1 MCNLRAKIWSYRL
14 FNKENNIKTIL
25 ANPRG
30 FCAGVVRA
38 VEIVEQALLLYGAP
52 IYVLH
57 QIVHNQQVIQDLE
70 ARGVI
75 FTEDMKSIPPRT
87 VTVLSAHG
95 VSDAVMETAKA
106 QDLEII
112 DATCPLVTKVHLQA
126 KRYSKSGHEVVI
138 IGHRGHVEVE
148 GTYGRVRGTVHVV
161 GTVEDVQAL
170 VVSDPKRVSYVT
182 QTTLSLDDTRSI
194 VEALKDRFPEVKGP
208 ELSDIC
214 YATQNRQNAVR
225 SLAEKVDVILVVGAR
240 NSSNSA
246 RLQEVGEMSGVDAYL
261 IQDANEISPDWFTNS
276 SDIGVTAGASTPE
289 ILVQGVLDRLRSL
302 GVNSIEEMEGVS
314 EDITFKLPASLLREQ
329 RSL

>member
-1 MCNLRAKIWSYRL
+1 
-14 FNKENNIKTIL
+14 
-25 ANPRG
+25 
-30 FCAGVVRA
+30 
-38 VEIVEQALLLYGAP
+38 VEQALLLYGAP

-314 EDITFKLPASLLREQ
+314 EDITFKLPASLLKEQ

>member
-1 MCNLRAKIWSYRL
+1 M
-14 FNKENNIKTIL
+14 
-25 ANPRG
+25 
-30 FCAGVVRA
+30 
-38 VEIVEQALLLYGAP
+38 EQALLLYGAP

-75 FTEDMKSIPPRT
+75 FTEDMKSIPPKT

-261 IQDANEISPDWFTNS
+261 IQDANEISPDWFANS

-314 EDITFKLPASLLREQ
+314 EDITFKLPASLLKEQ

>member
-1 MCNLRAKIWSYRL
+1 M
-14 FNKENNIKTIL
+14 
-25 ANPRG
+25 
-30 FCAGVVRA
+30 
-38 VEIVEQALLLYGAP
+38 EQALLLYGAP

-261 IQDANEISPDWFTNS
+261 IQDANEISPDWFANS

-329 RSL
+329 KSL

>member
-1 MCNLRAKIWSYRL
+1 M
-14 FNKENNIKTIL
+14 
-25 ANPRG
+25 
-30 FCAGVVRA
+30 
-38 VEIVEQALLLYGAP
+38 EQALLLYGAP

-95 VSDAVMETAKA
+95 VSDAVMETAQA

-170 VVSDPKRVSYVT
+170 VVSDPKQVSYVT

-194 VEALKDRFPEVKGP
+194 VQALKDRFPEVKGP

-261 IQDANEISPDWFTNS
+261 IQDANEISPDWFANS

-329 RSL
+329 KSL

>member
-1 MCNLRAKIWSYRL
+1 M
-14 FNKENNIKTIL
+14 
-25 ANPRG
+25 
-30 FCAGVVRA
+30 
-38 VEIVEQALLLYGAP
+38 EQALLLYGAP

-261 IQDANEISPDWFTNS
+261 IQDANEISSDWFANS

-314 EDITFKLPASLLREQ
+314 EDITFKLPSSLLKEQ

>member
-1 MCNLRAKIWSYRL
+1 M
-14 FNKENNIKTIL
+14 
-25 ANPRG
+25 
-30 FCAGVVRA
+30 
-38 VEIVEQALLLYGAP
+38 EQALLLYGAP

-329 RSL
+329 KSL

>member
-1 MCNLRAKIWSYRL
+1 M
-14 FNKENNIKTIL
+14 
-25 ANPRG
+25 
-30 FCAGVVRA
+30 
-38 VEIVEQALLLYGAP
+38 EQALLLYGAP

-161 GTVEDVQAL
+161 GTVEDVQTL
-170 VVSDPKRVSYVT
+170 VVSDPKQVSYVT

-194 VEALKDRFPEVKGP
+194 VQALKDRFPEVKGP

-261 IQDANEISPDWFTNS
+261 IQDANEISPEWFANS

-302 GVNSIEEMEGVS
+302 GVNHIEEMEGVS

-329 RSL
+329 KPL

>member
-1 MCNLRAKIWSYRL
+1 M
-14 FNKENNIKTIL
+14 
-25 ANPRG
+25 
-30 FCAGVVRA
+30 
-38 VEIVEQALLLYGAP
+38 EQSLLLYGAP

-75 FTEDMKSIPPRT
+75 FTEDMKSIPPKT

-95 VSDAVMETAKA
+95 VSDAVMEAAKA

-126 KRYSKSGHEVVI
+126 QRYSKNGYEVVI

-161 GTVEDVQAL
+161 GSVEDVQAL
-170 VVSDPKRVSYVT
+170 VVSDPERVSYVT
-182 QTTLSLDDTRSI
+182 QTTLSLDDTRFI
-194 VEALKDRFPEVKGP
+194 VQALKDRFPGAKGP

-246 RLQEVGEMSGVDAYL
+246 RLQEVGEMSGVNAYL
-261 IQDANEISPDWFTNS
+261 IQDANEISPDWFANS
-276 SDIGVTAGASTPE
+276 SNIGVTAGASTPE
-289 ILVQGVLDRLRSL
+289 ILVQGVLNRLREL
-302 GVNSIEEMEGVS
+302 GVDSIEEMDGVS

-329 RSL
+329 KPL

>member
-1 MCNLRAKIWSYRL
+1 M
-14 FNKENNIKTIL
+14 
-25 ANPRG
+25 
-30 FCAGVVRA
+30 
-38 VEIVEQALLLYGAP
+38 EQALLLYGAP

-106 QDLEII
+106 QNLEII

-261 IQDANEISPDWFTNS
+261 IQDANEISPDWFANS

-329 RSL
+329 KSL

>member
-1 MCNLRAKIWSYRL
+1 M
-14 FNKENNIKTIL
+14 
-25 ANPRG
+25 
-30 FCAGVVRA
+30 
-38 VEIVEQALLLYGAP
+38 EQALLLYGAP

-302 GVNSIEEMEGVS
+302 GVNGIEEMEGVS

-329 RSL
+329 KSL

>member
-1 MCNLRAKIWSYRL
+1 M
-14 FNKENNIKTIL
+14 
-25 ANPRG
+25 
-30 FCAGVVRA
+30 
-38 VEIVEQALLLYGAP
+38 EQALLLYGAP

-170 VVSDPKRVSYVT
+170 VVSDPKQVSYVT

-261 IQDANEISPDWFTNS
+261 IQDANEISPDWFANS

-329 RSL
+329 KSL

>member
-1 MCNLRAKIWSYRL
+1 M
-14 FNKENNIKTIL
+14 
-25 ANPRG
+25 
-30 FCAGVVRA
+30 
-38 VEIVEQALLLYGAP
+38 EQALLLYGAP

-95 VSDAVMETAKA
+95 VSDAVMETAQA

-126 KRYSKSGHEVVI
+126 KRYSRSGHEVVI

-161 GTVEDVQAL
+161 GTVEDVQTL

-194 VEALKDRFPEVKGP
+194 VQALKDRFPDVKGP

-261 IQDANEISPDWFTNS
+261 IQDANEISPDWFANS

-329 RSL
+329 KPL

>member
-1 MCNLRAKIWSYRL
+1 M
-14 FNKENNIKTIL
+14 
-25 ANPRG
+25 
-30 FCAGVVRA
+30 
-38 VEIVEQALLLYGAP
+38 LYGAP

-57 QIVHNQQVIQDLE
+57 QIVHNQQVIHDLE

-95 VSDAVMETAKA
+95 VSDAVMEAAQA

-126 KRYSKSGHEVVI
+126 QRYSKNGYEVVI

-161 GTVEDVQAL
+161 GSVEDVQTL
-170 VVSDPKRVSYVT
+170 VVSDPKRVAYVT
-182 QTTLSLDDTRSI
+182 QTTLSLDDTRFI
-194 VEALKDRFPEVKGP
+194 VQALKIRFPDAQGP

-246 RLQEVGEMSGVDAYL
+246 RLQEVGEMSGVNAYL
-261 IQDANEISPDWFTNS
+261 IQDADEISPDWFANS
-276 SDIGVTAGASTPE
+276 SKIGVTAGASTPE
-289 ILVQGVLDRLRSL
+289 VLVQGVLDRLRSL
-302 GVNSIEEMEGVS
+302 GVSSIEEMEGVS
-314 EDITFKLPASLLREQ
+314 EDITFKLPAALLREQ
-329 RSL
+329 KPL

>member
-1 MCNLRAKIWSYRL
+1 M
-14 FNKENNIKTIL
+14 
-25 ANPRG
+25 
-30 FCAGVVRA
+30 RA

-95 VSDAVMETAKA
+95 VSDAVMETAQA

-148 GTYGRVRGTVHVV
+148 GTYGRVPGTVHVV
-161 GTVEDVQAL
+161 GTVEDVQTL
-170 VVSDPKRVSYVT
+170 VVSDPKQVSYVT

-194 VEALKDRFPEVKGP
+194 VQALKDRFPEVKGP

-261 IQDANEISPDWFTNS
+261 IQDANEISPEWFANS

-329 RSL
+329 KPL

>member
-1 MCNLRAKIWSYRL
+1 M
-14 FNKENNIKTIL
+14 
-25 ANPRG
+25 
-30 FCAGVVRA
+30 
-38 VEIVEQALLLYGAP
+38 LYGAP

-57 QIVHNQQVIQDLE
+57 QIVHNQQVIHDLE

-75 FTEDMKSIPPRT
+75 FTEDMKSIPPGK

-95 VSDAVMETAKA
+95 VSDAVMEAAQA

-126 KRYSKSGHEVVI
+126 QRYSKNGYEVVI

-161 GTVEDVQAL
+161 GSVEDVQDL
-170 VVSDPKRVSYVT
+170 VVSDPERVAYVT
-182 QTTLSLDDTRSI
+182 QTTLSLDDTRFI
-194 VEALKDRFPEVKGP
+194 VQALKNRFPDAQGP

-240 NSSNSA
+240 NSSNSS
-246 RLQEVGEMSGVDAYL
+246 RLQEVGEMSGVNAYL
-261 IQDANEISPDWFTNS
+261 IQDADEISPDWLVNS
-276 SDIGVTAGASTPE
+276 SKIGVTAGASTPE
-289 ILVQGVLDRLRSL
+289 VLVQGVLDRLQNL

-314 EDITFKLPASLLREQ
+314 EDITFKLPVALLREQ
-329 RSL
+329 KPL

>member
-1 MCNLRAKIWSYRL
+1 M
-14 FNKENNIKTIL
+14 
-25 ANPRG
+25 
-30 FCAGVVRA
+30 
-38 VEIVEQALLLYGAP
+38 
-52 IYVLH
+52 
-57 QIVHNQQVIQDLE
+57 E

-95 VSDAVMETAKA
+95 VSDAVMEAAQA

-126 KRYSKSGHEVVI
+126 QRYSKNRYEVVI

-161 GTVEDVQAL
+161 GSVEDVQTL
-170 VVSDPKRVSYVT
+170 VVSDPKRVAYVT
-182 QTTLSLDDTRSI
+182 QTTLSLDDTRFI
-194 VEALKDRFPEVKGP
+194 VQALKIRFPDAQGP

-246 RLQEVGEMSGVDAYL
+246 RLQEVGEMSGVNAYL
-261 IQDANEISPDWFTNS
+261 IQDADEISPDWFANNS
-276 SDIGVTAGASTPE
+276 SKIGVTAGASTPE
-289 ILVQGVLDRLRSL
+289 VLVQGVLDRLRSL
-302 GVNSIEEMEGVS
+302 GVSSIEEMEGVS
-314 EDITFKLPASLLREQ
+314 EDITFKLPAALLREQ
-329 RSL
+329 KPL

>member
-1 MCNLRAKIWSYRL
+1 
-14 FNKENNIKTIL
+14 
-25 ANPRG
+25 
-30 FCAGVVRA
+30 
-38 VEIVEQALLLYGAP
+38 VEQALLLYGAP

-261 IQDANEISPDWFTNS
+261 IQDANEISPDWFANS
-276 SDIGVTAGASTPE
+276 SDIGVTAGGSTPE

-329 RSL
+329 KSL

>member
-1 MCNLRAKIWSYRL
+1 M
-14 FNKENNIKTIL
+14 
-25 ANPRG
+25 
-30 FCAGVVRA
+30 
-38 VEIVEQALLLYGAP
+38 EQALLLYGAP

-148 GTYGRVRGTVHVV
+148 GTYGRVPGTVHVV
-161 GTVEDVQAL
+161 GTVEDVQTL
-170 VVSDPKRVSYVT
+170 VVSDPKQVSYVT

-194 VEALKDRFPEVKGP
+194 VQALKDRFPEVKGP

-261 IQDANEISPDWFTNS
+261 IQDANEISPEWFANS

-329 RSL
+329 KPL

>member
-1 MCNLRAKIWSYRL
+1 M
-14 FNKENNIKTIL
+14 
-25 ANPRG
+25 
-30 FCAGVVRA
+30 
-38 VEIVEQALLLYGAP
+38 EQALLLYGAP

-261 IQDANEISPDWFTNS
+261 IQDANEISPEWFTNS

-329 RSL
+329 KSL

>member
-1 MCNLRAKIWSYRL
+1 M
-14 FNKENNIKTIL
+14 
-25 ANPRG
+25 
-30 FCAGVVRA
+30 
-38 VEIVEQALLLYGAP
+38 EQALLLYGAP

-106 QDLEII
+106 QNLEII

-170 VVSDPKRVSYVT
+170 VVSNPKQVSYVT

-261 IQDANEISPDWFTNS
+261 IQDANEISPDWFANS

-329 RSL
+329 KSL

>member
-1 MCNLRAKIWSYRL
+1 M
-14 FNKENNIKTIL
+14 
-25 ANPRG
+25 
-30 FCAGVVRA
+30 
-38 VEIVEQALLLYGAP
+38 EQALLLYGAP

-261 IQDANEISPDWFTNS
+261 IQDANEISPDWFANS
-276 SDIGVTAGASTPE
+276 CAIGVTAGASTPE
-289 ILVQGVLDRLRSL
+289 ILVQGVLDRLRAL
-302 GVNSIEEMEGVS
+302 GVSSIEEMEGVS

-329 RSL
+329 KSL

>member
-1 MCNLRAKIWSYRL
+1 M
-14 FNKENNIKTIL
+14 
-25 ANPRG
+25 
-30 FCAGVVRA
+30 
-38 VEIVEQALLLYGAP
+38 EQALLLYGAP

-95 VSDAVMETAKA
+95 VSDAVMETAQA

-194 VEALKDRFPEVKGP
+194 VQALKDRFPEVKGP

-261 IQDANEISPDWFTNS
+261 IQDANEISPDWFANS

-314 EDITFKLPASLLREQ
+314 EDITFKLPASLLKEQ
-329 RSL
+329 KPL

>member
-1 MCNLRAKIWSYRL
+1 
-14 FNKENNIKTIL
+14 
-25 ANPRG
+25 
-30 FCAGVVRA
+30 

-148 GTYGRVRGTVHVV
+148 GTYGRVPGTVHVV
-161 GTVEDVQAL
+161 GTVEDVQDL
-170 VVSDPKRVSYVT
+170 VVSDPKQVSYVT

-194 VEALKDRFPEVKGP
+194 VQALKDRFPEVKGP

-261 IQDANEISPDWFTNS
+261 IQDANEISPEWFANS

-329 RSL
+329 KPL

>member
-1 MCNLRAKIWSYRL
+1 MEK
-14 FNKENNIKTIL
+14 
-25 ANPRG
+25 
-30 FCAGVVRA
+30 
-38 VEIVEQALLLYGAP
+38 ALLLYGAP

-57 QIVHNQQVIQDLE
+57 QIVHNQQVIQYLE

-75 FTEDMKSIPPRT
+75 FTEDMKSIPPKT

-95 VSDAVMETAKA
+95 VSDAVMEAAKA

-126 KRYSKSGHEVVI
+126 QRYSKSGHEVVI

-161 GTVEDVQAL
+161 GSVEDVQAL
-170 VVSDPKRVSYVT
+170 VVSDQERVSYVT
-182 QTTLSLDDTRSI
+182 QTTLSLDDTRFI
-194 VEALKDRFPEVKGP
+194 VQALKDRFPDAKGP

-246 RLQEVGEMSGVDAYL
+246 RLQEVGEMSGVSAYL
-261 IQDANEISPDWFTNS
+261 IQDANEISPDWFANTS
-276 SDIGVTAGASTPE
+276 SIGVTAGASTPE
-289 ILVQGVLDRLRSL
+289 ILVQGVLKRLRKL
-302 GVNSIEEMEGVS
+302 GVNSIEEMDGVL
-314 EDITFKLPASLLREQ
+314 EDITFKLPSSLLREQ
-329 RSL
+329 KPL

>member
-1 MCNLRAKIWSYRL
+1 MWSYRL
-14 FNKENNIKTIL
+14 FNKILNKENNIKTIL

-261 IQDANEISPDWFTNS
+261 IQDANEISPDWFANS

-302 GVNSIEEMEGVS
+302 GVNNIEEMEGVS

-329 RSL
+329 KSL

>member
-1 MCNLRAKIWSYRL
+1 M
-14 FNKENNIKTIL
+14 
-25 ANPRG
+25 
-30 FCAGVVRA
+30 
-38 VEIVEQALLLYGAP
+38 EQALLLYGAP

-95 VSDAVMETAKA
+95 VSDAVMETAQA

-161 GTVEDVQAL
+161 GTVEDVQTL

-261 IQDANEISPDWFTNS
+261 IQDANEISPDWFANS

-329 RSL
+329 KSL

>member
-1 MCNLRAKIWSYRL
+1 M
-14 FNKENNIKTIL
+14 
-25 ANPRG
+25 
-30 FCAGVVRA
+30 
-38 VEIVEQALLLYGAP
+38 EQALLLYGAP

-95 VSDAVMETAKA
+95 VSDAVMETAQA

-161 GTVEDVQAL
+161 GTVEDVQTL

-194 VEALKDRFPEVKGP
+194 VQALKDRFPDVKGP

-261 IQDANEISPDWFTNS
+261 IQDANEISPDWFANS

-314 EDITFKLPASLLREQ
+314 EDITFKLPASLLRDQ
-329 RSL
+329 KPL

>member
-1 MCNLRAKIWSYRL
+1 M
-14 FNKENNIKTIL
+14 
-25 ANPRG
+25 
-30 FCAGVVRA
+30 
-38 VEIVEQALLLYGAP
+38 EQALLLYGAP

-95 VSDAVMETAKA
+95 VSDAVMETAQA

-161 GTVEDVQAL
+161 GTVEDVQTL

-194 VEALKDRFPEVKGP
+194 VQALKDRFPEVKGP

-261 IQDANEISPDWFTNS
+261 IQDANEISPDWFANS
-276 SDIGVTAGASTPE
+276 SNIGVTAGASTPE
-289 ILVQGVLDRLRSL
+289 ILVQGVLDRLRGL
-302 GVNSIEEMEGVS
+302 GVNNIEEMEGVS

-329 RSL
+329 KYL

>member
-1 MCNLRAKIWSYRL
+1 
-14 FNKENNIKTIL
+14 
-25 ANPRG
+25 
-30 FCAGVVRA
+30 VRA

-95 VSDAVMETAKA
+95 VSDAVMETAQA

-170 VVSDPKRVSYVT
+170 VVSDPKQVSYVT

-194 VEALKDRFPEVKGP
+194 VQALKDRFPEVKGP

-225 SLAEKVDVILVVGAR
+225 SLAERVDVILVVGAR

-261 IQDANEISPDWFTNS
+261 IQDANEISPDWFANS
-276 SDIGVTAGASTPE
+276 SAIGVTAGASTPE
-289 ILVQGVLDRLRSL
+289 ILVQGVLDRLRAL
-302 GVNSIEEMEGVS
+302 GVSSIEEMEGVS

-329 RSL
+329 KPL

>member
-1 MCNLRAKIWSYRL
+1 M
-14 FNKENNIKTIL
+14 
-25 ANPRG
+25 
-30 FCAGVVRA
+30 
-38 VEIVEQALLLYGAP
+38 EQALLLYGAP

-240 NSSNSA
+240 DSSNSA

-261 IQDANEISPDWFTNS
+261 IQDANEISPDWFANS

-314 EDITFKLPASLLREQ
+314 EDITFKLPASLLKEQ

>member
-1 MCNLRAKIWSYRL
+1 M
-14 FNKENNIKTIL
+14 
-25 ANPRG
+25 
-30 FCAGVVRA
+30 
-38 VEIVEQALLLYGAP
+38 EQALLLYGAP

-95 VSDAVMETAKA
+95 VSDAVMETAQA

-161 GTVEDVQAL
+161 GTVEDVQTL

-194 VEALKDRFPEVKGP
+194 VQALKDRFPEVKGP

-261 IQDANEISPDWFTNS
+261 IQDANEISPDWFVNS
-276 SDIGVTAGASTPE
+276 PDIGVTAGASTPE
-289 ILVQGVLDRLRSL
+289 ILVQGVLNRLRGL
-302 GVNSIEEMEGVS
+302 GVNNIEEMEGVS

-329 RSL
+329 KYL

>member
-1 MCNLRAKIWSYRL
+1 M
-14 FNKENNIKTIL
+14 
-25 ANPRG
+25 
-30 FCAGVVRA
+30 
-38 VEIVEQALLLYGAP
+38 EQALLLYGAP

-75 FTEDMKSIPPRT
+75 FTEDMKSIPPKT

-182 QTTLSLDDTRSI
+182 QTSLSLDDTRSI

-261 IQDANEISPDWFTNS
+261 IQDANEISPDWFANS

-329 RSL
+329 KPL

>member
-1 MCNLRAKIWSYRL
+1 M
-14 FNKENNIKTIL
+14 
-25 ANPRG
+25 
-30 FCAGVVRA
+30 
-38 VEIVEQALLLYGAP
+38 EQALLLYGAP

-75 FTEDMKSIPPRT
+75 FTEDMKSIPPKT

-106 QDLEII
+106 QNLEII

-170 VVSDPKRVSYVT
+170 VVSDPKQVSYVT

-261 IQDANEISPDWFTNS
+261 IQDANEISPDWFANS

-302 GVNSIEEMEGVS
+302 GVNNIEEMEGVS

-329 RSL
+329 KSL

>member
-1 MCNLRAKIWSYRL
+1 L

-95 VSDAVMETAKA
+95 VSDAVMETAQA

-170 VVSDPKRVSYVT
+170 VVSDPKQVSYVT

-194 VEALKDRFPEVKGP
+194 VQALKDRFPEVKGP

-225 SLAEKVDVILVVGAR
+225 SLAERVDVILVVGAR

-261 IQDANEISPDWFTNS
+261 IQDANEISPDWFANS
-276 SDIGVTAGASTPE
+276 SAIGVTAGASTPE
-289 ILVQGVLDRLRSL
+289 ILVQGVLDRLRAL
-302 GVNSIEEMEGVS
+302 GVSSIEEMEGVS

-329 RSL
+329 KPL

>member
-1 MCNLRAKIWSYRL
+1 M
-14 FNKENNIKTIL
+14 
-25 ANPRG
+25 
-30 FCAGVVRA
+30 
-38 VEIVEQALLLYGAP
+38 EQALLLYGAP

-106 QDLEII
+106 QNLEII

-170 VVSDPKRVSYVT
+170 VVSDPKQVSYVT

-261 IQDANEISPDWFTNS
+261 IQDANEISPDWFANS

-302 GVNSIEEMEGVS
+302 GVNNIEEMEGVS

-329 RSL
+329 KSL

>member
-1 MCNLRAKIWSYRL
+1 M
-14 FNKENNIKTIL
+14 
-25 ANPRG
+25 
-30 FCAGVVRA
+30 
-38 VEIVEQALLLYGAP
+38 EQALLLYGAP

-95 VSDAVMETAKA
+95 VSDAVMETAQA

-170 VVSDPKRVSYVT
+170 VVSDPKQVSYVT

-194 VEALKDRFPEVKGP
+194 VQALKDRFPEVKGP

-225 SLAEKVDVILVVGAR
+225 SLAERVDVILVVGAR

-261 IQDANEISPDWFTNS
+261 IQDANEISPDWFANS
-276 SDIGVTAGASTPE
+276 SAIGVTAGASTPE

-329 RSL
+329 KSL